1 MNRRYASRSTRC
13 YVLLLLLI
21 SLLGVFPLDV
31 ILPSVPL
38 LARDFDV
45 DAHYIAYSISLFAIG
60 VAISQS
66 IIGPLSDRMGRKR
79 LLIAGLIVSV
89 AGAVG
94 CILATSYKSFMVFRE
109 IQAVGCGCFVLSQAL
124 VQDKF
129 SGHERNAMRILMT
142 SASGLFI
149 SLSPLAGSVLQ
160 QYFGWAGSFQVF
172 VLLAVVVLL
181 LSLKLL
187 QEQPTATRTAG
198 VLSSYPVLLKDR
210 AFLVSSL
217 CSCLAFACHFSFV
230 VVSPLLLI
238 EQLGLTEFGFSM
250 VFLGYGLAYMI
261 GGFIAS
267 WLNGRVGMQ
276 AQVGWG
282 FALIGL
288 AGVTLC
294 LVVIVHELGVFSL
307 LFPLVLCTI
316 GTTIVRPAATTHAL
330 GRHPERA
337 GAAASLNNT
346 MLFAF
351 GGCASM
357 LVASISGSLPMS
369 LALGFVACSLTGW
382 YLLIYLKG
390 LERRQLVCDS
400 GPVAKQQQR
409 RHTQANRH

>member
-1 MNRRYASRSTRC
+1 MNRRDASQSTRC

-38 LARDFDV
+38 LARDFAV
-45 DAHYIAYSISLFAIG
+45 DAQYIAYSISLFAVG
-60 VAISQS
+60 VAISQT

-79 LLIAGLIVSV
+79 LLIAGLVVSV

-94 CILATSYKSFMVFRE
+94 CIVATSYEGFIAFRLL
-109 IQAVGCGCFVLSQAL
+109 QALGCGCFVLSQAL

-129 SGHERNAMRILMT
+129 SGQQRNAMRILMT

-160 QYFGWAGSFQVF
+160 QYLGWAGSFQVF
-172 VLLAVVVLL
+172 VVLAIVVLVL
-181 LSLKLL
+181 ALKLL
-187 QEQPTATRTAG
+187 REKPTSPGSAG
-198 VLSSYPVLLKDR
+198 VLDSYQALLKDR

-217 CSCLAFACHFSFV
+217 FSCLAFACHFSFV

-238 EQLGLTEFGFSM
+238 EQLGLTEFAFSM
-250 VFLGYGLAYMI
+250 VFLGYGLAYLI

-267 WLNGRVGMQ
+267 WLNGRIAMQ

-288 AGVTLC
+288 AGLALC
-294 LVVIVHELGVFSL
+294 LVLTLHELGVFSL
-307 LFPLVLCTI
+307 MLPLVLCTI
-316 GTTIVRPAATTHAL
+316 GTTIVRPAATSHAL
-330 GRHPERA
+330 GLHPQRA

-382 YLLIYLKG
+382 CLLIYLKG
-390 LERRQLVCDS
+390 LERRQRVCDS
-400 GPVAKQQQR
+400 GPIAKQQ
-409 RHTQANRH
+409 

>member
-1 MNRRYASRSTRC
+1 MSRPDASQSTRG

-38 LARDFDV
+38 LARDFGV
-45 DAHYIAYSISLFAIG
+45 DAQYIAYSISLFAVG
-60 VAISQS
+60 VAISQT

-79 LLIAGLIVSV
+79 LLIAGLVVSV
-89 AGAVG
+89 AGALG
-94 CILATSYKSFMVFRE
+94 CILTTSYQGFMVFRLL
-109 IQAVGCGCFVLSQAL
+109 QAVGCGCFVLSQAV
-124 VQDKF
+124 VQDRF
-129 SGHERNAMRILMT
+129 NGHQRNAVRILMT

-160 QYFGWAGSFQVF
+160 QYFGWEGSFQAF
-172 VLLAVVVLL
+172 VVLAVVVLL

-187 QEQPTATRTAG
+187 QEKPTANSPTG
-198 VLSSYPVLLKDR
+198 VLSSYPILLKDR

-217 CSCLAFACHFSFV
+217 FSCLAFASHFSFV

-238 EQLGLTEFGFSM
+238 EQMGLTEFAFSM
-250 VFLGYGLAYMI
+250 VFLGYGLAYMA

-267 WLNGRVGMQ
+267 WLNGRMTMQ
-276 AQVGWG
+276 AQVAWG

-288 AGVTLC
+288 AGVALC
-294 LVVIVHELGVFSL
+294 LVVTVHELGVFSL

-351 GGCASM
+351 GGGASM

-369 LALGFVACSLTGW
+369 LALGFIASSLAGW
-382 YLLIYLKG
+382 YLLVYLKG
-390 LERRQLVCDS
+390 LERK
-400 GPVAKQQQR
+400 A
-409 RHTQANRH
+409 

>member
-1 MNRRYASRSTRC
+1 MNRRDVSQSTRC

-38 LARDFDV
+38 LARDFRV
-45 DAHYIAYSISLFAIG
+45 DAQYIAYSISLFAVG
-60 VAISQS
+60 VAISQT

-79 LLIAGLIVSV
+79 LLIAGLVVSI
-89 AGAVG
+89 AGALG
-94 CILATSYKSFMVFRE
+94 CILATSYEGFMVFRLL
-109 IQAVGCGCFVLSQAL
+109 QAVGCGCFVLSQAL

-129 SGHERNAMRILMT
+129 SDQQRNAMRILMT

-160 QYFGWAGSFQVF
+160 EYFGWAGSFHVF
-172 VLLAVVVLL
+172 VVLAVVVLV

-187 QEQPTATRTAG
+187 QEKPTSRGSAE
-198 VLSSYPVLLKDR
+198 VLSSYQVLLRDR
-210 AFLVSSL
+210 AFLISSL
-217 CSCLAFACHFSFV
+217 FSCLAFACHFSFV

-238 EQLGLTEFGFSM
+238 EQLGLTEFAFSM
-250 VFLGYGLAYMI
+250 VFLGYGLAYLI

-267 WLNGRVGMQ
+267 WLNCRIGMQ

-288 AGVTLC
+288 AGVALC

-316 GTTIVRPAATTHAL
+316 GTTVVRPAATTHAL

-351 GGCASM
+351 GGGASM
-357 LVASISGSLPMS
+357 LVASVRSSLPMS
-369 LALGFVACSLTGW
+369 LALGFIASSLAGW
-382 YLLIYLKG
+382 YLLVYLKG
-390 LERRQLVCDS
+390 LERKSREPMS
-400 GPVAKQQQR
+400 PVGL
-409 RHTQANRH
+409 

>member
-1 MNRRYASRSTRC
+1 MNRRDASQSTRC
-13 YVLLLLLI
+13 YILLLLLI

-38 LARDFDV
+38 LARDFAV
-45 DAHYIAYSISLFAIG
+45 DAQYIAYSISLFAIG

-79 LLIAGLIVSV
+79 LLIVGIVVSI

-94 CILATSYKSFMVFRE
+94 CILAKSYASFMVFRLL
-109 IQAVGCGCFVLSQAL
+109 QAMGCGCFVLSQAL

-129 SGHERNAMRILMT
+129 SGHQRNAMRILMT

-160 QYFGWAGSFQVF
+160 QYLGWAGSFQVF
-172 VLLAVVVLL
+172 VVLAIIVLVL
-181 LSLKLL
+181 ALRLL
-187 QEQPTATRTAG
+187 QEKPTSSGSAG
-198 VLSSYPVLLKDR
+198 VLSSYQVLLKDR
-210 AFLVSSL
+210 AFIVSSL
-217 CSCLAFACHFSFV
+217 FSCLAFACHFSFV

-238 EQLGLTEFGFSM
+238 EQVGLTEFAFSM
-250 VFLGYGLAYMI
+250 VFLGYGLAYLI
-261 GGFIAS
+261 GGFVAS
-267 WLNGRVGMQ
+267 WLNCRMEMQ

-288 AGVTLC
+288 AGVALC
-294 LVVIVHELGVFSL
+294 LVVAVHELGVFSI
-307 LFPLVLCTI
+307 LFPLVICTI

-337 GAAASLNNT
+337 GAAASLSNT

-351 GGCASM
+351 GGGVSM
-357 LVASISGSLPMS
+357 LVASMKNSLPMS
-369 LALGFVACSLTGW
+369 LALGFIACSLAGL

-390 LERRQLVCDS
+390 LERRQRVCDS
-400 GPVAKQQQR
+400 GPIPE
-409 RHTQANRH
+409 

>member
-1 MNRRYASRSTRC
+1 MSRPDASQSTRG

-38 LARDFDV
+38 LARDFGV
-45 DAHYIAYSISLFAIG
+45 DAQYIAYSISLFAVG
-60 VAISQS
+60 VAISQT

-79 LLIAGLIVSV
+79 LLIAGLVVSV
-89 AGAVG
+89 AGALG
-94 CILATSYKSFMVFRE
+94 CILTTSYQGFMVFRLL
-109 IQAVGCGCFVLSQAL
+109 QAVGCGCFVLSQAV
-124 VQDKF
+124 VQDRF
-129 SGHERNAMRILMT
+129 NGHQRNAVRILMT

-160 QYFGWAGSFQVF
+160 QYFGWEGSFQAF
-172 VLLAVVVLL
+172 VVLAVVVLL

-187 QEQPTATRTAG
+187 QEKPTANSPTG
-198 VLSSYPVLLKDR
+198 VLSSYPILLKDR

-217 CSCLAFACHFSFV
+217 FSCLAFASHFSFV

-238 EQLGLTEFGFSM
+238 EQMGLTEFAFSM
-250 VFLGYGLAYMI
+250 VFLGYGLAYMA

-267 WLNGRVGMQ
+267 WLNGRMTMQ
-276 AQVGWG
+276 AQVAWG

-288 AGVTLC
+288 AGVALC
-294 LVVIVHELGVFSL
+294 LVVTVHDLGVFSL

-351 GGCASM
+351 GGGASM

-369 LALGFVACSLTGW
+369 LALGFIASSLAGW
-382 YLLIYLKG
+382 YLLVYLKG
-390 LERRQLVCDS
+390 LERK
-400 GPVAKQQQR
+400 A
-409 RHTQANRH
+409 

>member
-1 MNRRYASRSTRC
+1 MNRRDASQSTRC

-38 LARDFDV
+38 MARDFRV
-45 DAHYIAYSISLFAIG
+45 DAQYIAYSISLFAVG
-60 VAISQS
+60 VAISQT

-79 LLIAGLIVSV
+79 LLIAGLVVSV

-94 CILATSYKSFMVFRE
+94 CTLATSYQGFMFFRLL
-109 IQAVGCGCFVLSQAL
+109 QAVGCGCFVLSQAL
-124 VQDKF
+124 VQDRF
-129 SGHERNAMRILMT
+129 NGHQRNAMRILMT

-160 QYFGWAGSFQVF
+160 QYLGWAGSFQVF
-172 VLLAVVVLL
+172 VVLAIVVLAL
-181 LSLKLL
+181 AFRLL
-187 QEQPTATRTAG
+187 QEKPTSSGSAG
-198 VLSSYPVLLKDR
+198 VLNSYQALLKDR

-217 CSCLAFACHFSFV
+217 FSCLAFACHFSFV

-238 EQLGLTEFGFSM
+238 EQLGLTEFAFSI
-250 VFLGYGLAYMI
+250 VFLGYGLAYLI

-267 WLNGRVGMQ
+267 WLNCRIAMH

-288 AGVTLC
+288 AGLALC
-294 LVVIVHELGVFSL
+294 LVVTLHELGVFSL
-307 LFPLVLCTI
+307 LLPLVLCTI
-316 GTTIVRPAATTHAL
+316 GTTIVRPAATSHAL
-330 GRHPERA
+330 GLHPERA

-351 GGCASM
+351 GGGASM
-357 LVASISGSLPMS
+357 LVASMRNSLPMS
-369 LALGFVACSLTGW
+369 LALGFIACSLGGW

-390 LERRQLVCDS
+390 LERRQRVCDS
-400 GPVAKQQQR
+400 GPIPK
-409 RHTQANRH
+409 

>member
-1 MNRRYASRSTRC
+1 MNRRDVSQSTRC

-38 LARDFDV
+38 LAQDFGV
-45 DAHYIAYSISLFAIG
+45 DAQYIAYSISLFAVG
-60 VAISQS
+60 VAISQT

-79 LLIAGLIVSV
+79 LLIAGLVVSAV
-89 AGAVG
+89 GALG
-94 CILATSYKSFMVFRE
+94 CILATSYEGFMTFRLL
-109 IQAVGCGCFVLSQAL
+109 QAVGCGCFVLSQAL

-129 SGHERNAMRILMT
+129 NGRQRNAMRILMT

-160 QYFGWAGSFQVF
+160 QYFGWAGSFQAF
-172 VLLAVVVLL
+172 VVLAVVVLV
-181 LSLKLL
+181 LSMKLL
-187 QEQPTATRTAG
+187 QERPTANSSAG
-198 VLSSYPVLLKDR
+198 VLSSYQALLKDR

-217 CSCLAFACHFSFV
+217 FSCLAFACHFSFV

-238 EQLGLTEFGFSM
+238 EQLGLTEFAFSM
-250 VFLGYGLAYMI
+250 VFLGYGLAYMV

-267 WLNGRVGMQ
+267 WLNGRMGMQ
-276 AQVGWG
+276 AQVAWG

-288 AGVTLC
+288 AGVALC
-294 LVVIVHELGVFSL
+294 LVVTVHELEVFSL
-307 LFPLVLCTI
+307 LLPLVLCTI

-330 GRHPERA
+330 GLHPGRA

-346 MLFAF
+346 ILFAF
-351 GGCASM
+351 GGGASV

-369 LALGFVACSLTGW
+369 LALGFIASSITGW
-382 YLLIYLKG
+382 YLLVYLKG
-390 LERRQLVCDS
+390 LERKARVAEA
-400 GPVAKQQQR
+400 PVGL
-409 RHTQANRH
+409 

>member
-1 MNRRYASRSTRC
+1 MSRPDASQSTRG

-38 LARDFDV
+38 LARDFGV
-45 DAHYIAYSISLFAIG
+45 DAQYIAYSISLFAVG
-60 VAISQS
+60 VAISQT

-79 LLIAGLIVSV
+79 LLIAGLVVSV
-89 AGAVG
+89 AGALG
-94 CILATSYKSFMVFRE
+94 CILTTSYQGFMVFRLL
-109 IQAVGCGCFVLSQAL
+109 QAVGCGCFVLSQAV
-124 VQDKF
+124 VQDRF
-129 SGHERNAMRILMT
+129 NGHQRNAVRILMT

-160 QYFGWAGSFQVF
+160 QYFGWEGSFQAF
-172 VLLAVVVLL
+172 VVLAVVVLL

-187 QEQPTATRTAG
+187 QEKPTANSLTG
-198 VLSSYPVLLKDR
+198 VLSSYPILLKDR

-217 CSCLAFACHFSFV
+217 FSCLAFASHFSFV

-238 EQLGLTEFGFSM
+238 EQMGLTEFAFSM
-250 VFLGYGLAYMI
+250 VFLGYGLAYMA

-267 WLNGRVGMQ
+267 WLNGRMTMQ
-276 AQVGWG
+276 AQVAWG

-288 AGVTLC
+288 AGVALC
-294 LVVIVHELGVFSL
+294 LVVTVHELGVFSL

-351 GGCASM
+351 GGGASM

-369 LALGFVACSLTGW
+369 LALGFIASSLAGW
-382 YLLIYLKG
+382 YLLVYLKG
-390 LERRQLVCDS
+390 LERK
-400 GPVAKQQQR
+400 A
-409 RHTQANRH
+409 

>member
-1 MNRRYASRSTRC
+1 MNRRNASQSTHC
-13 YVLLLLLI
+13 YILLLLLI

-38 LARDFDV
+38 LARDFGV
-45 DAHYIAYSISLFAIG
+45 DAQYIAYSISLFAVG
-60 VAISQS
+60 VAISQT

-79 LLIAGLIVSV
+79 LLIAGLVVSV
-89 AGAVG
+89 AGALG
-94 CILATSYKSFMVFRE
+94 CILATSYGGFMLFRLL
-109 IQAVGCGCFVLSQAL
+109 QAVGCGCFVLSQAL

-129 SGHERNAMRILMT
+129 SGHQRNAMRILMT

-160 QYFGWAGSFQVF
+160 QYFGWAGSFQAF
-172 VLLAVVVLL
+172 VVLAVVVLL
-181 LSLKLL
+181 LCLKLL
-187 QEQPTATRTAG
+187 QEKPTANSSAG
-198 VLSSYPVLLKDR
+198 VLNSYPVLFKDR

-217 CSCLAFACHFSFV
+217 FSCLAFACHFSFV

-238 EQLGLTEFGFSM
+238 EQLGLTEFAFSM

-267 WLNGRVGMQ
+267 WLNCRMGMQ

-288 AGVTLC
+288 AGVALC
-294 LVVIVHELGVFSL
+294 LVVTMHELGVFSL

-337 GAAASLNNT
+337 GGAASLNNT

-351 GGCASM
+351 GGGVSM
-357 LVASISGSLPMS
+357 LVASISSSLPMS
-369 LALGFVACSLTGW
+369 LALGFIASSFAGW
-382 YLLIYLKG
+382 YLLVYLQG
-390 LERRQLVCDS
+390 LERKAQMAAAPA
-400 GPVAKQQQR
+400 GM
-409 RHTQANRH
+409 